1 MSQPGVSA
9 RLVRFVQDTWRD
21 GVPPVVVHEANRL
34 LVNQLKASVCAAG
47 HPAITILDRWARAS
61 GNDGRAT
68 VIWLGTRTG
77 QEQAAMVNAA
87 LFEVLDFNETY
98 IPTFQHAVSGVLPA
112 VLALAEPGRQ
122 TGRNVLRALA
132 LGIEAE
138 LACAAILMPTG
149 YYRGFVPGGMTG
161 AIGGAV
167 ACGLLMGLDDARL
180 QNAIGLAMN
189 AGLGCY
195 QSAGSMALPFVM
207 GIAARNGLLA
217 CQLAAAG
224 MDAPALAFE
233 GDKGMLS
240 AYSDEP
246 AEKIETVL
254 GVIGQEWRILGQSY
268 KTVPTETITHGPIE
282 CALALR
288 ARAAGREVAHMRFGV
303 SAIVV
308 KIAEERAARFGV
320 PQSDLEARFDLRHC
334 AAAAWLRGRFT
345 LAEMAEP
352 AFTDT
357 AVIALRERIELVADA
372 AHPTFEG
379 ASLHLAY
386 SDGSFDEVSIPA
398 FRGTPANP
406 ITDDDLSAVFR
417 LSAEGVLPRG
427 RAEAVLD
434 AAWGLPGSADIA
446 DLLAL
451 LRVA

>member
-1 MSQPGVSA
+1 MSEAGVSA
-9 RLVRFVQDTWRD
+9 QLVRFVQNAWRD
-21 GVPPVVVHEANRL
+21 GVPSVVVHEANRL

-47 HPAITILDRWARAS
+47 HPAIAILNHWARAC
-61 GNDGRAT
+61 GGDGRAT
-68 VIWLGTRTG
+68 IVWLGTRTG

-87 LFEVLDFNETY
+87 LFEILDFNETY

-112 VLALAEPGRQ
+112 LLAVAEAGGQ
-122 TGRNVLRALA
+122 SGHDVLRALA

-138 LACAAILMPTG
+138 LACATILMPTG
-149 YYRGFVPGGMTG
+149 YYRGFVPGGITG
-161 AIGGAV
+161 PIGGAV

-207 GIAARNGLLA
+207 GLAARNGLLA
-217 CQLAAAG
+217 CQLAVGG

-240 AYSDEP
+240 AYSNEP
-246 AEKIETVL
+246 AEKIGIVL
-254 GVIGQEWRILGQSY
+254 GSLGQDWRILGQSY

-288 ARAAGREVAHMRFGV
+288 ARAAGRGVAHMRFGV

-308 KIAEERAARFGV
+308 AIAEERAARFGV
-320 PQSDLEARFDLRHC
+320 PRSDLEARFDLRHC
-334 AAAAWLRGRFT
+334 VAAAWLRGRFT
-345 LAEMAEP
+345 LAEMQEP
-352 AFTDT
+352 AFTDPE
-357 AVIALRERIELVADA
+357 VIALRERIELLPDA

-386 SDGSFDEVSIPA
+386 SDGSADEIVVPA

-406 ITDDDLSAVFR
+406 MTDDELSSVFR
-417 LSAEGVLPRG
+417 VSAEGVLPPD
-427 RAEAVLD
+427 RAEAILD
-434 AAWGLPGSADIA
+434 AAWRLPQADNITG
-446 DLLAL
+446 LLAL